1 MKIREQR
8 QYLNSKN
15 GWGKASVTADRTVAQ
30 ALSGYLTNIVW
41 ERRPDGSMNTDPNV
55 INGRIKAIEDAVR
68 GKIDK
73 IYYKAQYS
81 DDTVSG
87 NFVRVKTNGKWK
99 LGQTPSGVDAFF
111 QINAKIDTPT
121 FLLTDISGAIHNIV

>member
-1 MKIREQR
+1 
-8 QYLNSKN
+8 
-15 GWGKASVTADRTVAQ
+15 
-30 ALSGYLTNIVW
+30 
-41 ERRPDGSMNTDPNV
+41 MNTDPNL
-55 INGRIKAIEDAVR
+55 INSRIKAIEDAVK

-81 DDTVSG
+81 DDTIAG

-99 LGQTPSGVDAFF
+99 LGQTPSGVDAHF

-121 FLLTDISGAIHNIV
+121 FLLTDISGAIHNIVNNIYYDTARKVWDS